1 MHNHSS
7 DLHGDGLH
15 TLLAGVIGENIRQD
29 RAFLGAFLKTGKC
42 QGVHIFFGDETL

>member
-29 RAFLGAFLKTGKC
+29 RAFLGAFLKTGISFLVMKHC
-42 QGVHIFFGDETL
+42 NLRL